1 MDKGNDKRNDKGND
15 KINDDIIEFTKPYE
29 NIYTIYSKSGCP
41 NCKKVKTLLE
51 ENNIDFIIVDCDEY
65 LINYKTDFL
74 QFIKKLISKECK
86 MFPMVFN
93 NTSFIGGFSDTEE
106 YLSYWTSF

>member
-1 MDKGNDKRNDKGND
+1 MDKKND
-15 KINDDIIEFTKPYE
+15 KINDDIIEFTKPFE

-51 ENNIDFIIVDCDEY
+51 ENNIKFIIVDCDEY

-74 QFIKKLISKECK
+74 QFIKNLISKEWK
-86 MFPMVFN
+86 TFPMVFD
-93 NTSFIGGFSDTEE
+93 NTRFIGGFSDTDD